1 MWWRDALWRP
11 AMRNILLVLTTSIAA
26 TLFGIG
32 ASHAQY
38 DAPWCAMQSL
48 GNGTMT
54 QRCVYG
60 SLESCVP
67 DVIAGNRG
75 YCIQN
80 PRLAYMATT
89 AGHTRKVRR
98 RHRHY

>member
-1 MWWRDALWRP
+1 
-11 AMRNILLVLTTSIAA
+11 MRHILLVFATSIAA
-26 TLFGIG
+26 TLFSIG
-32 ASHAQY
+32 ASQAQY

-48 GNGTMT
+48 GNGSMV
-54 QRCVYG
+54 QRCVYRN
-60 SLESCVP
+60 LESCVP

-80 PRLAYMATT
+80 PRLAYMATA

-98 RHRHY
+98 KHRRY

>member
-1 MWWRDALWRP
+1 
-11 AMRNILLVLTTSIAA
+11 MRKILLVLAA
-26 TLFGIG
+26 SVTGTLLATG

-38 DAPWCAMQSL
+38 DAPWCAVQSL
-48 GNGTMT
+48 GNGSMV

-80 PRLAYMATT
+80 QRLAYMATVP
-89 AGHTRKVRR
+89 GNTRKARRKHR
-98 RHRHY
+98 RH

>member
-1 MWWRDALWRP
+1 
-11 AMRNILLVLTTSIAA
+11 MRNILLVLTTSA
-26 TLFGIG
+26 TVTLLGTG

-38 DAPWCAMQSL
+38 NAPWCAMQSI
-48 GNGTMT
+48 GNGTMV
-54 QRCVYG
+54 QRCAYS

-80 PRLAYMATT
+80 PRLAYLAPA
-89 AGHTRKVRR
+89 AGPTRKVRR
-98 RHRHY
+98 KHRHY

>member
-1 MWWRDALWRP
+1 
-11 AMRNILLVLTTSIAA
+11 MRHILLLFATSIAA
-26 TLFGIG
+26 TLFATA

-48 GNGTMT
+48 GNGSMV
-54 QRCVYG
+54 QRCVYRN
-60 SLESCVP
+60 LESCVP

-80 PRLAYMATT
+80 PRLAYLGPAP
-89 AGHTRKVRR
+89 GHTWKARRK
-98 RHRHY
+98 HRHY